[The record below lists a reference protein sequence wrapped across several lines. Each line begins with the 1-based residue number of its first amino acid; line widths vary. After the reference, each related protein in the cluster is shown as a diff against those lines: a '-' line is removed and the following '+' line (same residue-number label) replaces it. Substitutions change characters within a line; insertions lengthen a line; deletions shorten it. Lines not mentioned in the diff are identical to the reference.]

1 MRFTSF
7 AGVLVVGM
15 FSVRRVLAFAPRAGT
30 TLRHTSAASIGWTNS
45 LTGRWMS
52 SDVDV
57 NEKTEEEKEALKAIR
72 EERK

>member
-30 TLRHTSAASIGWTNS
+30 SHLHTSASIGWTNS
-45 LTGRWMS
+45 LTRRWMS